1 MAFQDGNQDA
11 AYSIEEIKELA
22 KLYCEHLAQGLSK
35 QSFVDCCFKTI
46 ESRIEKEPHV
56 FPSEKREIEKALR
69 ESRRWW
75 EQVGKDNV
83 VNKEEMTKDSEGNI
97 IVKKTSLNSAAW
109 IFNMKNRF
117 KDDWKDKHET
127 ELSGNVGTV
136 IMPLPIDADL
146 EEND

>member
-1 MAFQDGNQDA
+1 MASGRPTTYEDRFCDLLID
-11 AYSIEEIKELA
+11 
-22 KLYCEHLAQGLSK
+22 H
-35 QSFVDCCFKTI
+35 
-46 ESRIEKEPHV
+46 
-56 FPSEKREIEKALR
+56 
-69 ESRRWW
+69 
-75 EQVGKDNV
+75 
-83 VNKEEMTKDSEGNI
+83 MTKGYSFESFAAITDTCKDTLYEWVKVHPEFSDAKKRATDKSRLFWEKVGIENI
-97 IVKKTSLNSAAW
+97 VNIETMEKDESGSFTAVKKSLNSAAW

>member
-1 MAFQDGNQDA
+1 MASGRPTTYEDRFCDLLID
-11 AYSIEEIKELA
+11 
-22 KLYCEHLAQGLSK
+22 H
-35 QSFVDCCFKTI
+35 
-46 ESRIEKEPHV
+46 
-56 FPSEKREIEKALR
+56 
-69 ESRRWW
+69 
-75 EQVGKDNV
+75 
-83 VNKEEMTKDSEGNI
+83 MTKGYSFESFAAITDTCKDTLYEWVKVHLEFSDAKKRATDKSRLFWEKVGIENIVNIETMEKDESGNFTA
-97 IVKKTSLNSAAW
+97 VKKSLNSAAW